1 MGAVGLF
8 VTHYLETNFTLWGSQ
23 LASDCQENMHLCWYR
38 FPQNEYDVIKTINVD
53 NLFFSKSNQLWGK
66 ALLCFCTVYFSGQYC
81 LSMFAQNTKL
91 LVHILEN

>member
-23 LASDCQENMHLCWYR
+23 LTSDCQENMHLCWYR

-53 NLFFSKSNQLWGK
+53 NLFFLK
-66 ALLCFCTVYFSGQYC
+66 AINCGVKPSCAFALFTLVASIACQCLLKIPNF
-81 LSMFAQNTKL
+81 
-91 LVHILEN
+91 